1 VFLPSYFLAR
11 RIRRK
16 VVESGLQGAPYLGVT
31 KAMLPEISRYVANSL
46 IDGAVFRPRV
56 CMVQIKQSK
65 TECMQSIREA

>member
-1 VFLPSYFLAR
+1 
-11 RIRRK
+11 
-16 VVESGLQGAPYLGVT
+16 
-31 KAMLPEISRYVANSL
+31 MLPEISRYVANSL